1 VRFDEFWKLY
11 PTKVARRSCEDIW
24 KRRKLDACADDAIA
38 GVRRWQSSDRWQ
50 RGFIPN
56 PATFLSQERWK
67 DTPPAGEPKK
77 GELRLRETTPQET
90 ADAQARARFFELMK
104 ANLGK
109 SEAEIHAMM
118 RAA

>member
-1 VRFDEFWKLY
+1 LVNKIIKNVRIDAF
-11 PTKVARRSCEDIW
+11 ARN
-24 KRRKLDACADDAIA
+24 A
-38 GVRRWQSSDRWQ
+38 GRTHR
-50 RGFIPN
+50 
-56 PATFLSQERWK
+56 L
-67 DTPPAGEPKK
+67 AGEPRK